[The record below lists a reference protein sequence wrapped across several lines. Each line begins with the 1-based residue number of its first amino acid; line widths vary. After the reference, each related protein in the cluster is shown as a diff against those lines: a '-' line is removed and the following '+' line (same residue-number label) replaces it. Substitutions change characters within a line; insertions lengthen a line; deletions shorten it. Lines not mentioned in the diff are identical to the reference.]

1 MNLTAV
7 SLASVMT
14 LLAAVACMP
23 TADAPAQ
30 VMQVDAYGEYVNTVP
45 TATAAAIYRDQLQAS
60 ATAAMVALQATQTA
74 VAPQFEQQYASVRRA
89 EATMMGMAI
98 AFLLPVALVITAGV
112 MLYLRGKWQVNRALR
127 ITKLMPLQMENEH
140 LESQRNRPGQHDNRR
155 R

>member
-1 MNLTAV
+1 
-7 SLASVMT
+7 
-14 LLAAVACMP
+14 
-23 TADAPAQ
+23 
-30 VMQVDAYGEYVNTVP
+30 
-45 TATAAAIYRDQLQAS
+45 
-60 ATAAMVALQATQTA
+60 
-74 VAPQFEQQYASVRRA
+74 
-89 EATMMGMAI
+89 MMGMAI